1 MAKHV
6 ILVLEYDMGDY
17 SEAEQDGYAIPTD
30 PKDIGLHESFYQSD
44 AVIHD
49 MNIVGVR
56 IEEK

>member
-17 SEAEQDGYAIPTD
+17 SEAEEEGQQIPTD
-30 PKDIGLHESFYQSD
+30 PEDIGLHESFYQSD
-44 AVIHD
+44 ANINH
-49 MNIVGVR
+49 MRIVGVR